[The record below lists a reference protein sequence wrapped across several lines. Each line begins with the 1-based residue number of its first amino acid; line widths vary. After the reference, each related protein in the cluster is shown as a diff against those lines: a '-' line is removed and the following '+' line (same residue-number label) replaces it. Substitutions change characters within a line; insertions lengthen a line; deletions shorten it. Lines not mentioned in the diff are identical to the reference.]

1 MVDKEDVML
10 YFYYFCLFLSA
21 IILPITGYQISH
33 DKLKSFKK
41 EKIAVF
47 SVFLIV
53 MTIWTAYN
61 MHAYQRNIY
70 EKFASMCCSI
80 ADFIFDPKLY
90 HINLIYIIFCIISLG
105 VIVTLFY
112 KNKDEGTKEVLFT
125 TQFVTALFL
134 FVIVSGAYNYYLNNV
149 FTNETSASDMIQ
161 EALKNKYIIGLFGFL
176 LFVLVFFYHDK
187 QSNGIQGKMRNHQI
201 PTILF
206 TLVMCAL
213 YLSYTKIYNPENI
226 VTSAIYAIIAVVIVY
241 LFTYNPY
248 NITPK
253 LSGTNL
259 FTVSFVIMFFIT
271 MILWYSN
278 ATSAPTTLNETLKT
292 FLMGAFSLIVSIGV
306 IMLLLSSFGTFSKN
320 KPSTGTYILNIMII
334 IGMLTIVYNIL
345 DTSGALKNSPVL
357 KLLMNIVL
365 YIPCLLSNILEY
377 FMAEY
382 YQTKYSSLIL
392 ILIEIV
398 LLIIYYFYPYVVS
411 WLYTGDG
418 TLLINKPLSL
428 NKEKILGY
436 YETLSGNDEITL
448 QKIKSPDKV
457 KNGDTVEVRQ
467 TDNSTL
473 VEGKIMNIRDTDGKY
488 DVVYDDKRMEYNVLR
503 KNISI
508 DAETPLTIGT
518 VIKAKQNWLVA
529 TITNINIDDTY
540 NIIYNDISGNI
551 AGDVVNNIDQS
562 MVRLVNYINPNIN
575 AYRYSLSFW
584 LFINSTNENSNKYI
598 SLLNYSNNPNIM
610 YNVSTNDFIVAVAE
624 NNKELSQNDFD
635 SENINTNP
643 ELFNTIYSNKNIALQ
658 KWNNFVI
665 NYDAGTIDVF
675 YNGELVSSTN
685 QVLPNLVH
693 HELKVG
699 SPGGISAGIC
709 NVVYYRHPLDI
720 ITINN
725 LYNLSKST
733 GVPNVPEMSLFSYN
747 I

>member
-1 MVDKEDVML
+1 MVDKEDIDMTL

-41 EKIAVF
+41 EKIATF
-47 SVFLIV
+47 SVFLIT
-53 MTIWTAYN
+53 MTIWTAY
-61 MHAYQRNIY
+61 YIY
-70 EKFASMCCSI
+70 KYKTDISEKLVSICCSI
-80 ADFIFDPKLY
+80 ADFILDPKLY
-90 HINLIYIIFCIISLG
+90 HINLIYIIFCIITLG
-105 VIVTLFY
+105 GIITLFY
-112 KNKDEGTKEVLFT
+112 TNKDDGKKEVLFS
-125 TQFVTALFL
+125 TQFITAMFL

-187 QSNGIQGKMRNHQI
+187 ELNGIQGKMRNNKI

-206 TLVMCAL
+206 TLVMCGL
-213 YLSYTKIYNPENI
+213 YLSYTKIYNSENI
-226 VTSAIYAIIAVVIVY
+226 VTSAIYAIFALIFVY
-241 LFTYNPY
+241 MFTYNPY

-259 FTVSFVIMFFIT
+259 FTISFVIMFFIT

-278 ATSAPTTLNETLKT
+278 AKSAPTTLNETFKT

-306 IMLLLSSFGTFSKN
+306 IMLLLTSFGTFSKN

-334 IGMLTIVYNIL
+334 IGMLTILYNIL
-345 DTSGALKNSPVL
+345 DTSGVLKNSPIL

-392 ILIEIV
+392 ILIEII

-418 TLLINKPLSL
+418 ILLINKPLSL

-436 YETLSGNDEITL
+436 YETLSGNDDITL
-448 QKIKSPDKV
+448 QKIKNPDKV
-457 KNGDTVEVRQ
+457 RMGDTVEFRQ
-467 TDNSTL
+467 DDNSTL
-473 VEGKIMNIRDTDGKY
+473 VPGKIMNIRDTDGKY
-488 DVVYDDKRMEYNVLR
+488 DVVYDDGRMEYNVLR
-503 KNISI
+503 KNIST
-508 DAETPLTIGT
+508 DADTPLTIET

-540 NIIYNDISGNI
+540 NIQYNDISGNVV
-551 AGDVVNNIDQS
+551 GDVVSNIDQS

-575 AYRYSLSFW
+575 AYRYSISFW
-584 LFINSTNENSNKYI
+584 LFINSTNEMSNKYI

-610 YNVSTNDFIVAVAE
+610 YNPSTNDFIVSVVE
-624 NNKELSQNDFD
+624 NLKNGLSPTDD
-635 SENINTNP
+635 INTDP
-643 ELFNTIYSNKNIALQ
+643 KLFNTIYSNKNITLQ

-665 NYDAGTIDVF
+665 NYDAGTIDIF
-675 YNGELVSSTN
+675 YNGDLVSSTN

-725 LYNLSKST
+725 LYNLSKT
-733 GVPNVPEMSLFSYN
+733 NGVPNVPEMSLFSYKL
-747 I
+747 

>member
-1 MVDKEDVML
+1 MIDKEDGML
-10 YFYYFCLFLSA
+10 YFYYFWLFISMF
-21 IILPITGYQISH
+21 ILPIYGYKISNNE
-33 DKLKSFKK
+33 LKSFKK
-41 EKIAVF
+41 EKIAIF
-47 SVFLIV
+47 SVFLII

-61 MHAYQRNIY
+61 VNEYKINIY
-70 EKFASMCCSI
+70 EKLGSICCSI
-80 ADFIFDPKLY
+80 IDFILDPKLY
-90 HINLIYIIFCIISLG
+90 YINLIYIIFCIISLG

-112 KNKDEGTKEVLFT
+112 TNKDEGKKEVLFG
-125 TQFVTALFL
+125 TQFVTAMFL
-134 FVIVSGAYNYYLNNV
+134 FVIVSGAYNYYLNSV

-187 QSNGIQGKMRNHQI
+187 ESNGIQGKMRNHQI
-201 PTILF
+201 PTILI

-213 YLSYTKIYNPENI
+213 YLFYIKMYDSENI
-226 VTSAIYAIIAVVIVY
+226 VKSAVYAAIALIFVFI
-241 LFTYNPY
+241 FTYNPY

-253 LSGTNL
+253 LSGTNM
-259 FTVSFVIMFFIT
+259 FTISFVIMFFIT

-278 ATSAPTTLNETLKT
+278 AKSAPTSLNETLNT

-320 KPSTGTYILNIMII
+320 KPSAGTYILNIMII
-334 IGMLTIVYNIL
+334 IGMLTIIYNIL
-345 DTSGALKNSPVL
+345 DTSGALKNNPVL

-377 FMAEY
+377 VMAEY

-398 LLIIYYFYPYVVS
+398 LLIIYYFYPYIVS

-418 TLLINKPLSL
+418 ILLINKPLSL

-436 YETLSGNDEITL
+436 YETLSGNDQIAL
-448 QKIKSPDKV
+448 QKIKNPDKV
-457 KNGDTVEVRQ
+457 KEGDTVEVRQ
-467 TDNSTL
+467 TDNSKFVSGT
-473 VEGKIMNIRDTDGKY
+473 VMNIRDTDGKY
-488 DVVYDDKRMEYNVLR
+488 DVVYEDGRMEYNVLR

-508 DAETPLTIGT
+508 ESDAPLTIGT
-518 VIKAKQNWLVA
+518 AIKAKQNWLVA

-540 NIIYNDISGNI
+540 NISYNYQNMPNGLTLDN
-551 AGDVVNNIDQS
+551 VEQS
-562 MVRLVNYINPNIN
+562 MVRIVNYINPNIN
-575 AYRYSLSFW
+575 AYRYSISFW
-584 LFINSTNENSNKYI
+584 LFINSTNENSNKYT

-610 YNVSTNDFIVAVAE
+610 YNPSTNDFIVAVAE
-624 NNKELSQNDFD
+624 NEKVSSQIDFD
-635 SENINTNP
+635 SKNINTEP
-643 ELFNTIYSNKNIALQ
+643 ELFNTIYSDKNIALQ

-665 NYDAGTIDVF
+665 NYDAGTIDIF
-675 YNGELVSSTN
+675 YNGELVSSTS

-693 HELKVG
+693 HALKVG
-699 SPGGISAGIC
+699 SPEGISAGIC

-725 LYNLSKST
+725 LYNLSKT
-733 GVPNVPEMSLFSYN
+733 NGVPNVPETSLFSYN

>member
-1 MVDKEDVML
+1 MIDKEDGML
-10 YFYYFCLFLSA
+10 YFYYFWLLISM
-21 IILPITGYQISH
+21 IILPVYGYKISH
-33 DKLKSFKK
+33 DQLKSFKK
-41 EKIAVF
+41 EKIAIF
-47 SVFLIV
+47 SVFLII

-61 MHAYQRNIY
+61 MNAYKTNIITKCY
-70 EKFASMCCSI
+70 DIFCSI
-80 ADFIFDPKLY
+80 ADFIVDPKLY
-90 HINLIYIIFCIISLG
+90 HINLIYIIFCIISVG

-112 KNKDEGTKEVLFT
+112 TNKDDGKKEVLFG
-125 TQFVTALFL
+125 TQFVTAMFL
-134 FVIVSGAYNYYLNNV
+134 FVIVSGAYNYYLNSV

-161 EALKNKYIIGLFGFL
+161 DALKNKYIIGLFGFL

-187 QSNGIQGKMRNHQI
+187 ESNGIQSKMRNHQI

-213 YLSYTKIYNPENI
+213 YLFYTKINNPENI
-226 VTSAIYAIIAVVIVY
+226 FKSAAYALIALIVVY
-241 LFTYNPY
+241 MFTYNPY

-259 FTVSFVIMFFIT
+259 FTISFVVMFFIT

-278 ATSAPTTLNETLKT
+278 STSVPTTLNETLNT
-292 FLMGAFSLIVSIGV
+292 FLMGSFSLIVSIGV

-320 KPSTGTYILNIMII
+320 KPSAGTYILNIMII
-334 IGMLTIVYNIL
+334 IGMLTIVYNL
-345 DTSGALKNSPVL
+345 MDTSGVLINNPVL
-357 KLLMNIVL
+357 KLIMNIVL

-398 LLIIYYFYPYVVS
+398 LLVIYYFYPYIVS

-418 TLLINKPLSL
+418 ILLINKPMSL

-436 YETLSGNDEITL
+436 YETLSGNDQIKLE
-448 QKIKSPDKV
+448 KIKNPDKV
-457 KNGDTVEVRQ
+457 QMGDTVEVRQ
-467 TDNSTL
+467 TDNSRL
-473 VEGKIMNIRDTDGKY
+473 VPGTIMNIRDTDGKY
-488 DVVYDDKRMEYNVLR
+488 DVVYDDGRIEYNVL
-503 KNISI
+503 KNNIEAI
-508 DAETPLTIGT
+508 DAPLTIGT
-518 VIKAKQNWLVA
+518 AIQANQNWLVA

-540 NIIYNDISGNI
+540 NIVYNYKNTSN
-551 AGDVVNNIDQS
+551 ANPTTAENIDQS
-562 MVRLVNYINPNIN
+562 MVRIVNYINPNIN
-575 AYRYSLSFW
+575 AYRFSISFW
-584 LFINSTNENSNKYI
+584 LFINSTNESTNKYI

-610 YNVSTNDFIVAVAE
+610 YNASTNDFIIAVAE
-624 NNKELSQNDFD
+624 NEQVSSQIDFD
-635 SENINTNP
+635 AKNINTNP

-665 NYDAGTIDVF
+665 NYDAGTIDIF

-747 I
+747 L

>member
-1 MVDKEDVML
+1 LCSGATFNSNLHNCVLSSGSGSMTPLNNSIAIVKKALYYSNRLKELNEELTSVNQQMLDLSKED
-10 YFYYFCLFLSA
+10 
-21 IILPITGYQISH
+21 
-33 DKLKSFKK
+33 DFKK
-41 EKIAVF
+41 REIEDYK
-47 SVFLIV
+47 
-53 MTIWTAYN
+53 
-61 MHAYQRNIY
+61 
-70 EKFASMCCSI
+70 K
-80 ADFIFDPKLY
+80 
-90 HINLIYIIFCIISLG
+90 SLE
-105 VIVTLFY
+105 
-112 KNKDEGTKEVLFT
+112 KNKENEKMIDSLKEDYDRYKKLSEQNKKKDEIMANNKDVLMSDRDEIERMRRQDQT
-125 TQFVTALFL
+125 LNA
-134 FVIVSGAYNYYLNNV
+134 AYEDGNIMVNANYLN
-149 FTNETSASDMIQ
+149 
-161 EALKNKYIIGLFGFL
+161 YIVL

-187 QSNGIQGKMRNHQI
+187 ESNGIQGKMRNNQI
-201 PTILF
+201 STILF

-213 YLSYTKIYNPENI
+213 YLFYIKIYDSENI
-226 VTSAIYAIIAVVIVY
+226 VKSAAYALIALIVVY
-241 LFTYNPY
+241 MFTYNPY

-253 LSGTNL
+253 LTGTNL
-259 FTVSFVIMFFIT
+259 FTISFVIMFFIT

-278 ATSAPTTLNETLKT
+278 SSSVPTTLNETLNT
-292 FLMGAFSLIVSIGV
+292 FLMGSFSLIVSIGV

-320 KPSTGTYILNIMII
+320 KPSAGTYILNIMII
-334 IGMLTIVYNIL
+334 IGMLTIVYNL
-345 DTSGALKNSPVL
+345 MDTSGVLKNNPVL

-377 FMAEY
+377 LMAEY

-398 LLIIYYFYPYVVS
+398 LLIIYHFYPYIVS

-418 TLLINKPLSL
+418 ILLINKPLSL

-436 YETLSGNDEITL
+436 YETLSGNDQIEL
-448 QKIKSPDKV
+448 EKIKNPDKV
-457 KNGDTVEVRQ
+457 KNGDIVEVRQ

-473 VEGKIMNIRDTDGKY
+473 FPGTIMNIRDTDGKY
-488 DVVYDDKRMEYNVLR
+488 DVVYDDGRMEYNVL
-503 KNISI
+503 KNNIYV
-508 DAETPLTIGT
+508 DAGVPLTIES
-518 VIKAKQNWLVA
+518 VIQAKQNWLVA

-540 NIIYNDISGNI
+540 TIVYNYKNTPSDKNPMRENPMR
-551 AGDVVNNIDQS
+551 DDNIDKS
-562 MVRLVNYINPNIN
+562 MVRLVNVINPNIN
-575 AYRYSLSFW
+575 AYRYSISFW
-584 LFINSTNENSNKYI
+584 LFINSTNENTNKYI

-610 YNVSTNDFIVAVAE
+610 YNASTHDFIVSVIE
-624 NNKELSQNDFD
+624 NKELPTTED
-635 SENINTNP
+635 
-643 ELFNTIYSNKNIALQ
+643 LKTIYSNKNVALQ

-665 NYDAGTIDVF
+665 NYDSGTIDIF

-709 NVVYYRHPLDI
+709 NLVYYRHPLDI

>member
-1 MVDKEDVML
+1 MVDKEDGML
-10 YFYYFCLFLSA
+10 YFYYFCLLISL

-41 EKIAVF
+41 EKIATF
-47 SVFLIV
+47 SVFLIA

-61 MHAYQRNIY
+61 MHAYKTNIY
-70 EKFASMCCSI
+70 EKLYSICCSI
-80 ADFIFDPKLY
+80 ADFILDPKIY
-90 HINLIYIIFCIISLG
+90 HLNLMYIIFCIISFI
-105 VIVTLFY
+105 VIITLFY
-112 KNKDEGTKEVLFT
+112 KNKDDGKKEILFG
-125 TQFVTALFL
+125 TQFVTAMFL
-134 FVIVSGAYNYYLNNV
+134 FVIVSGAYNYYLNSV

-161 EALKNKYIIGLFGFL
+161 DALKNKYIIRLFGFL

-187 QSNGIQGKMRNHQI
+187 ESNGIQGKMRNNKI
-201 PTILF
+201 PTILL

-213 YLSYTKIYNPENI
+213 YLFYIKMYDSENI
-226 VTSAIYAIIAVVIVY
+226 IKSVIYAIIALIVVY
-241 LFTYNPY
+241 MFTYNPY

-259 FTVSFVIMFFIT
+259 FTISFVVMFFIS

-278 ATSAPTTLNETLKT
+278 STSVPTALNETLNT
-292 FLMGAFSLIVSIGV
+292 FLMGSFSLVVSIGV

-334 IGMLTIVYNIL
+334 ICMLTIVYNL
-345 DTSGALKNSPVL
+345 MDTSGALKNSPVL

-398 LLIIYYFYPYVVS
+398 LLVIYYFYPQIVS

-418 TLLINKPLSL
+418 ILLVNKPLSL
-428 NKEKILGY
+428 NKENILGY
-436 YETLSGNDEITL
+436 YETLSGNDQITL
-448 QKIKSPDKV
+448 EKIKNPDKV
-457 KNGDTVEVRQ
+457 KTGDTVEVRQ
-467 TDNSTL
+467 EDNSTF
-473 VEGKIMNIRDTDGKY
+473 VDGEIMNIRDTNDKY
-488 DVVYDDKRMEYNVLR
+488 DVKYYDQRIEYNVSK
-503 KNISI
+503 KNIES
-508 DAETPLTIGT
+508 DVPLTIGAP
-518 VIKAKQNWLVA
+518 IKAKQNWLVA

-540 NIIYNDISGNI
+540 KIVYNYQTKNTTPKSD
-551 AGDVVNNIDQS
+551 DNIDKS
-562 MVRLVNYINPNIN
+562 MVRIVNYIKPNMN
-575 AYRYSLSFW
+575 AYRYSISFW
-584 LFINSTNENSNKYI
+584 LYINSTNEMTNKYI

-610 YNVSTNDFIVAVAE
+610 YNPASHDFIVAVAE
-624 NNKELSQNDFD
+624 NAEVSSQVDFD
-635 SENINTNP
+635 AKNINTDP
-643 ELFNTIYSNKNIALQ
+643 GSFNTIYSDKNMPLQ

-665 NYDAGTIDVF
+665 NYDAGTIDIF

-693 HELKVG
+693 NAFKVG

-709 NVVYYRHPLDI
+709 NLVYYRHPLDI

-725 LYNLSKST
+725 LYNLSKSMQ
-733 GVPNVPEMSLFSYN
+733 VPNVPEMSLFSYN
-747 I
+747 L

>member
-1 MVDKEDVML
+1 MIDKEDGML
-10 YFYYFCLFLSA
+10 YFYYFWLFISMF
-21 IILPITGYQISH
+21 ILPIYGYKISNNE
-33 DKLKSFKK
+33 LKSFKK
-41 EKIAVF
+41 EKIAIF
-47 SVFLIV
+47 SVFLII

-61 MHAYQRNIY
+61 VNEYKINIY
-70 EKFASMCCSI
+70 EKLGSICCSI
-80 ADFIFDPKLY
+80 IDFILDPKLY

-112 KNKDEGTKEVLFT
+112 TNKDEGKKEVLFG
-125 TQFVTALFL
+125 TQFVTAMFL
-134 FVIVSGAYNYYLNNV
+134 FVIVSGAYNYYLNSV

-187 QSNGIQGKMRNHQI
+187 ESNGIQGKMRNHQI
-201 PTILF
+201 PTILI

-213 YLSYTKIYNPENI
+213 YLFYIKMYDSENI
-226 VTSAIYAIIAVVIVY
+226 VKSAVYAAIALIFVFI
-241 LFTYNPY
+241 FTYNPY

-253 LSGTNL
+253 LSGTNM
-259 FTVSFVIMFFIT
+259 FTISFVIMFFIT

-278 ATSAPTTLNETLKT
+278 AKSAPTSLNETLNT

-320 KPSTGTYILNIMII
+320 KPSAGTYILNIMII
-334 IGMLTIVYNIL
+334 IGMLTIIYNIL
-345 DTSGALKNSPVL
+345 DTSGALKNNPVL

-377 FMAEY
+377 VMAEY

-398 LLIIYYFYPYVVS
+398 LLIIYYFYPYIVS

-418 TLLINKPLSL
+418 ILLINKPLSL

-436 YETLSGNDEITL
+436 YETLSGNDQIAL
-448 QKIKSPDKV
+448 QKIKNPDKV
-457 KNGDTVEVRQ
+457 KEGDTVEVRQ
-467 TDNSTL
+467 TDNSKFVSGT
-473 VEGKIMNIRDTDGKY
+473 VMNIRDTDGKY
-488 DVVYDDKRMEYNVLR
+488 DVVYEDGRMEYNVLR

-508 DAETPLTIGT
+508 ESDAPLTIGT
-518 VIKAKQNWLVA
+518 AIKAKQNWLVA
-529 TITNINIDDTY
+529 TITNIKLDDTY
-540 NIIYNDISGNI
+540 DIVYNYQTKSTTTISDEN
-551 AGDVVNNIDQS
+551 VEQS
-562 MVRLVNYINPNIN
+562 MVRIVNYINPNIN
-575 AYRYSLSFW
+575 AYRYSISFW
-584 LFINSTNENSNKYI
+584 LFINSTNENSNKYT

-610 YNVSTNDFIVAVAE
+610 YNPSTNDFVVAVAE
-624 NNKELSQNDFD
+624 NEKVSSQIDFD
-635 SENINTNP
+635 SKNINTDP
-643 ELFNTIYSNKNIALQ
+643 ELFNTIYSDKNISLQ

-665 NYDAGTIDVF
+665 NYDAGTIDIF

-693 HELKVG
+693 HALKVG
-699 SPGGISAGIC
+699 SPQGISAGIC

-725 LYNLSKST
+725 LYNLSKT
-733 GVPNVPEMSLFSYN
+733 NGVPNVPEMSLFSYK